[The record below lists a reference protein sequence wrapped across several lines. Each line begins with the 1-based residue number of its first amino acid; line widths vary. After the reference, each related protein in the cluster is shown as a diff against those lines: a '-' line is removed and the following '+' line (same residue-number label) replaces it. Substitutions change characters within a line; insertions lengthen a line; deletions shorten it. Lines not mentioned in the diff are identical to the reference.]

1 MKKGIRS
8 QLRDMGVNVGA
19 YVYKGKVYISLY
31 FPDSCRVKN
40 QEKAIRQYVKSQL
53 DDEILL

>member
-8 QLRDMGVNVGA
+8 QLRDIGANVET

-31 FPDSCRVKN
+31 FPDSFRVKN
-40 QEKAIRQYVKSQL
+40 QEKAIREYVTSQL

>member
-8 QLRDMGVNVGA
+8 QLRDMGVNVGT
-19 YVYKGKVYISLY
+19 YVYKEKVYISLY
-31 FPDSCRVKN
+31 CPDSFRVKN
-40 QEKAIRQYVKSQL
+40 QEKAIREYVTSQL